1 MLCVEMEFSGA
12 LPTSSSKITSL
23 WAGRNAGLFYQLF
36 VFSKPEVKKNDDLGD
51 PGVPCLSHFATQ
63 MWPWGSMCLRSG
75 PK

>member
-12 LPTSSSKITSL
+12 LPTSSPEKRPY
-23 WAGRNAGLFYQLF
+23 GQGGNAGLFYQLF
-36 VFSKPEVKKNDDLGD
+36 VFSKPEVKKNDDLGG

-63 MWPWGSMCLRSG
+63 TWPGASMCPRSG